1 VTSREFRLELA
12 KFSEDFREGDH
23 VKEVTA
29 VSGRK
34 GRVGGGAVLAV
45 DGVHAPTRTRV
56 GGRVCI

>member
-1 VTSREFRLELA
+1 
-12 KFSEDFREGDH
+12 